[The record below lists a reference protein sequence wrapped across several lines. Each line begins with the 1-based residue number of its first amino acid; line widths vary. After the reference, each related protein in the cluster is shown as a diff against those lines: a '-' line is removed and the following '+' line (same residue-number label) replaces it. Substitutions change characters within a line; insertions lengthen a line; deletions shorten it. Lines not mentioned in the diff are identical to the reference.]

1 MQKCPEKDVFAMDGD
16 NAFNRLNR
24 LLALQQFFFFFFFFI
39 SNYIFIVKVNGIANV
54 TATTII
60 AKYCD
65 FDNFVELH
73 KP

>member
-1 MQKCPEKDVFAMDGD
+1 MFHTAKDETHTNQDKSED
-16 NAFNRLNR
+16 
-24 LLALQQFFFFFFFFI
+24 I

-65 FDNFVELH
+65 CDNFVELH

>member
-1 MQKCPEKDVFAMDGD
+1 VLFRSIINGLYM
-16 NAFNRLNR
+16 L
-24 LLALQQFFFFFFFFI
+24 FFFLRSGI

>member
-1 MQKCPEKDVFAMDGD
+1 MVLTNFNANLINSISFSLVFSID
-16 NAFNRLNR
+16 F
-24 LLALQQFFFFFFFFI
+24 

-60 AKYCD
+60 SKYCD

>member
-1 MQKCPEKDVFAMDGD
+1 MDLDTDVL
-16 NAFNRLNR
+16 AF
-24 LLALQQFFFFFFFFI
+24 I
-39 SNYIFIVKVNGIANV
+39 YIFIVKVNGIANV